1 MMNDLKNIIK
11 TVLILAYAIADLG
24 GIGYCCYI
32 KQYVVAACIFLLGV
46 MAWPTFRKMWPEKV
60 KKEEPAAKKIKK

>member
-1 MMNDLKNIIK
+1 MKDLKNIAK
-11 TVLILAYAIADLG
+11 LILMIAYVIAVIG
-24 GIGYCCYI
+24 GIGYCCYY
-32 KQYVVAACIFLLGV
+32 KQYLVATCIFLLGV

>member
-1 MMNDLKNIIK
+1 MKNDLKNIIK
-11 TVLILAYAIADLG
+11 TVLILAYAIAVIG

-46 MAWPTFRKMWPEKV
+46 MAWPTFRMLWPEK
-60 KKEEPAAKKIKK
+60 AKKKDTKA